1 MKRILPI
8 LFAIAMVAAGCSRT
22 AESSRPEVSTV
33 MLAHTFERLQA
44 QPSAPM
50 SPAESAAIEA
60 FMRYRGYTSV
70 DSMMA
75 DVRMARA
82 LSSFGPL
89 VHSTFADTAALT
101 AMVADI
107 ADRANSAGVQPA
119 APRYAFV
126 IWNDVRSMAFVDS
139 ILLVALNHYLGADC
153 PFYRGLPEYTL
164 QGKTPAQLPLDI
176 AEAQVATQYPFIG
189 QTALAR
195 IAYEG
200 VLAMARQQL
209 TGCTES
215 AALGYSE
222 EQWEEIERN
231 ESRWWRQLASLK
243 LIYTADRLAIDQLV
257 MPAPYTTPLGPD
269 APPRLGRYFGYRIVQ
284 AWLNRN
290 GRKPLSELLAPQF
303 YADVRLLRQSGYN
316 PN

>member
-22 AESSRPEVSTV
+22 SEPSQPTAQSV
-33 MLAHTFERLQA
+33 MLVATFERLQT
-44 QPSAPM
+44 QPSASL
-50 SPAESAAIEA
+50 SPAETTAIEA

-75 DVRMARA
+75 DVRMERA
-82 LSSFGPL
+82 LRSFGPL
-89 VHSTFADTAALT
+89 VHATFADTAALT
-101 AMVADI
+101 TMVADI
-107 ADRANSAGVQPA
+107 AGRAHSAGVQLA

-195 IAYEG
+195 MAYEG

-209 TGCTES
+209 TGCAEA
-215 AALGYSE
+215 AALGYSD

-243 LIYTADRLAIDQLV
+243 LIYTADALAIDQLV

-284 AWLNRN
+284 AWLKRN
-290 GRKPLSELLAPQF
+290 GSKPLPELLAPQF
-303 YADVRLLRQSGYN
+303 YADDRLLIQSGYN

>member
-8 LFAIAMVAAGCSRT
+8 LILLAMAVAGCSRS
-22 AESSRPEVSTV
+22 AESSQPAAQAV
-33 MLAHTFERLQA
+33 MLVSTFERLHA
-44 QPSAPM
+44 QPAAPL

-60 FMRYRGYTSV
+60 FMSYRGYSSV

-75 DVRMARA
+75 GTRMARA
-82 LSSFGPL
+82 LNSFGPL
-89 VHSTFADTAALT
+89 VHATFADTAALM

-107 ADRANSAGVQPA
+107 DRRAEAAGVRLA

-126 IWNDVRSMAFVDS
+126 IWNDVHSMAFVDS

-153 PFYRGLPEYTL
+153 PFYRGLPEYSL
-164 QGKTPAQLPLDI
+164 SAKTPAQLPLDI

-195 IAYEG
+195 MAYEG

-209 TGCTES
+209 TGCTE
-215 AALGYSE
+215 AEALGYTP
-222 EQWEEIERN
+222 EQWSDIERN
-231 ESRWWRQLASLK
+231 EARLWRQLASLK
-243 LIYTADRLAIDQLV
+243 LIYTADQLSIDQLV
-257 MPAPYTTPLGPD
+257 APAPYTTPLGPD
-269 APPRLGRYFGYRIVQ
+269 TPPRLGRYFGYRIVQ
-284 AWLNRN
+284 ALLKRD
-290 GRKPLSELLAPQF
+290 GRKPLPELLAPQF
-303 YADVRLLRQSGYN
+303 YADDRILILSGYN